1 MNDKKKILKKNKQIL
16 NCRTDKQTPVE
27 IFFKAAN
34 RLVFF
39 YVHKRLYILLFCFF
53 SQTNIF
59 KVLFLILIL
68 FCSNKI
74 TSFVAILIR
83 INFIQNATKKNTPTT
98 SPLPPPTTTN
108 RKKNW
113 TKKRKFFVCNCKN
126 YSKLFKQKR
135 NKCNQNRF
143 WQVV

>member
-83 INFIQNATKKNTPTT
+83 INFIQNATKKKTHQRHHHYRRQPQPTG
-98 SPLPPPTTTN
+98 
-108 RKKNW
+108 KKIE
-113 TKKRKFFVCNCKN
+113 
-126 YSKLFKQKR
+126 QKR
-135 NKCNQNRF
+135 ENFLCVIVKTIRNCLNKNETN
-143 WQVV
+143 VTKIDSGK